1 MRARSGRRNGLS
13 SLMQHERRRLRR
25 LWSGAVFAAAVAGLT
40 LPGPVGA
47 RGGGEPDAAFEPV
60 VARLSELPRMRS
72 LLVSVDGTL
81 RVEEYFNG
89 ARPNRAAN
97 LKSASKSLIALL
109 VGIAVDR
116 GLLDVDATLDRFFP
130 DLIDDPAKRG
140 ITVEDLLTMRS
151 GLETTS
157 NRNYGRWVQSR
168 HWVRHVLTRPLV
180 AQPGTR
186 MIYST
191 GNTHLLSAIIAK
203 ASGMNTHRFARRH
216 LGEPMG
222 ISVPRWTADP
232 QGVYFGGNEMS
243 MLPRDMLTVGEL
255 YLNCGRFGTRQIVSE
270 DWVHASIA
278 PHATRTRSPDRAY
291 GYGWW
296 VRDLAGHDAF
306 YAWGYGGQFIYVVP
320 DLRLVVV
327 MTSAPHPGPAL
338 RAHRRSL
345 YSLMADEIVPAAGAG
360 RGVEERA
367 PKPKAVAGGV

>member
-1 MRARSGRRNGLS
+1 MHDRRPG
-13 SLMQHERRRLRR
+13 LRR
-25 LWSGAVFAAAVAGLT
+25 IRGYAACAALAVCLAVLGPLRAGTSGGV
-40 LPGPVGA
+40 
-47 RGGGEPDAAFEPV
+47 EPDAAFEPV
-60 VARLSELPRMRS
+60 LAQLAELPRMRS
-72 LLVSVDGTL
+72 LLVSVDGSL

-97 LKSASKSLIALL
+97 LKSASKSLISLL

-116 GLLDVDATLDRFFP
+116 GHVGVDDTIDRFFP
-130 DLIDDPAKRG
+130 DLVDDPAKRR

-180 AQPGTR
+180 AEPGTR

-191 GNTHLLSAIIAK
+191 GNTHLLSAIVAK
-203 ASGMNTHRFARRH
+203 ASGMSTHRFAQRY

-222 ISVPRWTADP
+222 ISVPRWTTDP

-243 MLPRDMLTVGEL
+243 MLPRDMLAVGEM
-255 YLNCGRFGTRQIVSE
+255 YLNCGRVGTTQIVSE
-270 DWVHASIA
+270 DWVHTSIVA
-278 PHATRTRSPDRAY
+278 HATRTRSPDRAY

-296 VRDLAGHDAF
+296 VRDLAGYDAF

-320 DLRLVVV
+320 DLRLVTV
-327 MTSAPHPGPAL
+327 MTSSPNPGRTL

-345 YSLMADEIVPAAGAG
+345 YSLMEDEIVPAVADRRRSSSASAGGAG
-360 RGVEERA
+360 RADGPPAKHVSD
-367 PKPKAVAGGV
+367 